1 MSNNI
6 DLIQIREIGYLIS
19 AFLFILGI
27 KYMTHP
33 ETARK
38 GNIIS
43 FIGMVLAVLL
53 TFIQNNF
60 IVSNLWFI
68 ILGIILGSIV
78 GSYLALKVKFTEMP
92 QMVSFFNGMG
102 GLTISFIS
110 FSEYFY
116 KAKESN
122 LFFIFSASFSGT
134 IGMVSFIGSMLAMA
148 KLWGYL
154 ESAKKSLT
162 IRIFNLLLV
171 ILLFLGIIYLA
182 ISYSLNLNLEI
193 NKFIFLGLIIIGAVL
208 GFSGVYPIGGADMP
222 VVIALLNAFTGLAA
236 AIAGFAIQNNAMIVS
251 GTLVGASGTILTL
264 LMAKAMNRSLLS
276 VIMGGFGETSLTD
289 VSKKGNIQEI
299 SYQDTAILLAYSK
312 KVIIVPGYGMAV
324 ANAQNEV
331 HELEELLT
339 KRGVEV
345 IYAIHPVAGRMP
357 GHMNV
362 LLAEAQVDYSK
373 LYELEQANSE
383 FKTADVA
390 LIVGAN
396 DIVNPAAKNNP
407 NSPLYG
413 MPILEVED
421 AANIIFMKRS
431 LRPGFAG
438 VDNELFF
445 NPKTRMLFGDA
456 KETLR
461 KVINELKSL

>member
-1 MSNNI
+1 MSL
-6 DLIQIREIGYLIS
+6 DLIQIREVGYLIS

-33 ETARK
+33 ETAKK
-38 GNIIS
+38 GNLIS
-43 FIGMVLAVLL
+43 FIGMALAVTL
-53 TFIQNNF
+53 TFIQEKF
-60 IVSNLWFI
+60 IISNLWFI
-68 ILGIILGSIV
+68 ILGIILGSVV
-78 GSYLALKVKFTEMP
+78 GTYLALRVKFTEMP

-102 GLTISFIS
+102 GLTIALIS
-110 FSEYFY
+110 LSEYFT
-116 KAKESN
+116 KVKEGN
-122 LFFIFSASFSGT
+122 LFFVFSASFSGVIGT
-134 IGMVSFIGSMLAMA
+134 ISFVGSILAMA

-154 ESAKKSLT
+154 ESAKKSNFL
-162 IRIFNLLLV
+162 RFLNLSLV
-171 ILLFLGIIYLA
+171 ILLILGIIYLSA
-182 ISYSLNLNLEI
+182 NYNNSLESSRI
-193 NKFIFLGLIIIGAVL
+193 IFLVLIIIGGIL

-264 LMAKAMNRSLLS
+264 LMAKAMNRTLLS
-276 VIMGGFGETSLTD
+276 VIIGGFGETSLTETT
-289 VSKKGNIQEI
+289 KKGNIQEI
-299 SYQDTAILLAYSK
+299 SPQDTAILLAYSK

-383 FKTADVA
+383 FKTADVS

>member
-1 MSNNI
+1 MVL

-19 AFLFILGI
+19 AFLFIIGI

-38 GNIIS
+38 GNLIS
-43 FIGMVLAVLL
+43 FVGMFLAVIL
-53 TFIQNNF
+53 TFIQDKF
-60 IVSNLWFI
+60 IISNLWFI

-78 GSYLALKVKFTEMP
+78 GTYLALKVKFTEMP

-102 GLTISFIS
+102 GLTISLIS
-110 FSEYFY
+110 FSEFFY
-116 KAKESN
+116 KSNENN
-122 LFFIFSASFSGT
+122 LFFNFSASFSGVIGT
-134 IGMVSFIGSMLAMA
+134 ISFVGSMLAMA

-154 ESAKKSLT
+154 ENAKKSNF
-162 IRIFNLLLV
+162 IRFFNLSLSIIIV
-171 ILLFLGIIYLA
+171 AGIIYLTIGYNLDPK
-182 ISYSLNLNLEI
+182 ISKI
-193 NKFIFLGLIIIGAVL
+193 IFLILIIMGGIL

-236 AIAGFAIQNNAMIVS
+236 SIAGFAIQNNAMIVS

-264 LMAKAMNRSLLS
+264 LMAKAMNRSLMS
-276 VIMGGFGETSLTD
+276 VIMGGFGETSSTE

-299 SYQDTAILLAYSK
+299 SPQDTAILLAYSK

-373 LYELEQANSE
+373 LYELEQANQE
-383 FKTADVA
+383 FKTADVV

-413 MPILEVED
+413 MPILEVYE

-456 KETLR
+456 KETLK

>member
-1 MSNNI
+1 MAL

-19 AFLFILGI
+19 AFLFIIGI

-38 GNIIS
+38 GNLIS
-43 FIGMVLAVLL
+43 FIGMLLAVIL
-53 TFIQNNF
+53 TFIQDKF
-60 IVSNLWFI
+60 IISNLWFI
-68 ILGIILGSIV
+68 VLGIVLGSIV
-78 GSYLALKVKFTEMP
+78 GTYLALKVKFTEMP

-102 GLTISFIS
+102 GLTIAFIS
-110 FSEYFY
+110 FSEYFT
-116 KAKESN
+116 KEEN
-122 LFFIFSASFSGT
+122 LFFVFSSSFSGVVGA
-134 IGMVSFIGSMLAMA
+134 ISFVGSMLAMA

-154 ESAKKSLT
+154 ENAKKSNF
-162 IRIFNLLLV
+162 IRFFNLSLV
-171 ILLFLGIIYLA
+171 ILLILGITYLT
-182 ISYSLNLNLEI
+182 ISYNNPIEFRKI
-193 NKFIFLGLIIIGAVL
+193 IFLVLIVIGGIL

-264 LMAKAMNRSLLS
+264 LMAKAMNRTLLS
-276 VIMGGFGETSLTD
+276 VIIGGFGQTNLTEAT
-289 VSKKGNIQEI
+289 KKGNIQEI
-299 SYQDTAILLAYSK
+299 SPQDTAILLAYSQK
-312 KVIIVPGYGMAV
+312 AIIVPGYGMAV

-383 FKTADVA
+383 FKTADVV

-445 NPKTRMLFGDA
+445 NSKTRMLFGDA

>member
-1 MSNNI
+1 MAL

-19 AFLFILGI
+19 AFLFIIGI

-38 GNIIS
+38 GNLIS
-43 FIGMVLAVLL
+43 FIGMLLAVIL
-53 TFIQNNF
+53 TFIQDKF
-60 IVSNLWFI
+60 IISNLWFI
-68 ILGIILGSIV
+68 VLGIVLGSIV
-78 GSYLALKVKFTEMP
+78 GTYLALKVKFTEMP

-102 GLTISFIS
+102 GLTIAFIS
-110 FSEYFY
+110 FSEYFT
-116 KAKESN
+116 KEEN
-122 LFFIFSASFSGT
+122 LFFVFSSSFSGVVGA
-134 IGMVSFIGSMLAMA
+134 ISFVGSMLAMA

-154 ESAKKSLT
+154 ENAKKSNF
-162 IRIFNLLLV
+162 IRFFNLSLV
-171 ILLFLGIIYLA
+171 ILLILGITYLT
-182 ISYSLNLNLEI
+182 ISYNNSIEFRKI
-193 NKFIFLGLIIIGAVL
+193 IFLVLIVIGGIL

-264 LMAKAMNRSLLS
+264 LMAKAMNRTLLS
-276 VIMGGFGETSLTD
+276 VIIGGFGQTNLTEAT
-289 VSKKGNIQEI
+289 KKGNIQEI
-299 SYQDTAILLAYSK
+299 SPQDTAILLAYSQK
-312 KVIIVPGYGMAV
+312 AIIVPGYGMAV

-383 FKTADVA
+383 FKTADVV

-445 NPKTRMLFGDA
+445 NSKTRMLFGDA

>member
-1 MSNNI
+1 MSL
-6 DLIQIREIGYLIS
+6 DLIQIREVGYLIS

-33 ETARK
+33 ETAKK
-38 GNIIS
+38 GNLIS
-43 FIGMVLAVLL
+43 FIGMALAVML
-53 TFIQNNF
+53 TFIQEKF
-60 IVSNLWFI
+60 IISNLWFI
-68 ILGIILGSIV
+68 ILGIILGSVV
-78 GSYLALKVKFTEMP
+78 GTYLALRVKFTEMP

-102 GLTISFIS
+102 GLTITLIS
-110 FSEYFY
+110 LSEYFT
-116 KAKESN
+116 KAKEGN
-122 LFFIFSASFSGT
+122 LFFVFSASFSGVIGT
-134 IGMVSFIGSMLAMA
+134 ISFVGSILAMA

-154 ESAKKSLT
+154 ESAKKSNFL
-162 IRIFNLLLV
+162 RFFNLSLV
-171 ILLFLGIIYLA
+171 ILLILGIIYL
-182 ISYSLNLNLEI
+182 IINYNNYLEFSRI
-193 NKFIFLGLIIIGAVL
+193 IFLVLVIIGGIL

-264 LMAKAMNRSLLS
+264 LMAKAMNRTLLS
-276 VIMGGFGETSLTD
+276 VIMGGFGETSLTETT
-289 VSKKGNIQEI
+289 KKGNIQEI
-299 SYQDTAILLAYSK
+299 SPQDTAILLAYSK

>member
-1 MSNNI
+1 MAL

-19 AFLFILGI
+19 AFLFIIGI

-38 GNIIS
+38 GNLIS
-43 FIGMVLAVLL
+43 FIGMLLAVIL
-53 TFIQNNF
+53 TFIQDKF
-60 IVSNLWFI
+60 IISNLWFI
-68 ILGIILGSIV
+68 VLGIVLGSIV
-78 GSYLALKVKFTEMP
+78 GTYLALKVKFTEMP

-102 GLTISFIS
+102 GLTIAFIS
-110 FSEYFY
+110 FSEYFT
-116 KAKESN
+116 KEEN
-122 LFFIFSASFSGT
+122 LFFVFSSSFSGVVGA
-134 IGMVSFIGSMLAMA
+134 ISFVGSMLAMA

-154 ESAKKSLT
+154 ENAKKSNF
-162 IRIFNLLLV
+162 IRFFNLSLV
-171 ILLFLGIIYLA
+171 ILLILGITYLT
-182 ISYSLNLNLEI
+182 ISYNNPIEFRKI
-193 NKFIFLGLIIIGAVL
+193 IFLVLIVIAGIL

-264 LMAKAMNRSLLS
+264 LMAKAMNRTLLS
-276 VIMGGFGETSLTD
+276 VIIGGFGQTNLTEAT
-289 VSKKGNIQEI
+289 KKGNIQEI
-299 SYQDTAILLAYSK
+299 SPQDTAILLAYSQK
-312 KVIIVPGYGMAV
+312 AIIVPGYGMAV

-383 FKTADVA
+383 FKTADVV

-445 NPKTRMLFGDA
+445 NSKTRMLFGDA

>member
-1 MSNNI
+1 MTL

-19 AFLFILGI
+19 AFLFIIGI

-33 ETARK
+33 ETAKK
-38 GNIIS
+38 GNFIS
-43 FIGMVLAVLL
+43 FIGMFLAVTL
-53 TFIQNNF
+53 TFIQDKF
-60 IVSNLWFI
+60 IISNLWFI
-68 ILGIILGSIV
+68 IVGIILGSIV

-102 GLTISFIS
+102 GLTISLIS
-110 FSEYFY
+110 FSEFFY
-116 KAKESN
+116 KSNENN
-122 LFFIFSASFSGT
+122 LFFNFSASFSGV
-134 IGMVSFIGSMLAMA
+134 IGAISFVGSMLAMA
-148 KLWGYL
+148 KLWGYF
-154 ESAKKSLT
+154 ESAKKSNF
-162 IRIFNLLLV
+162 IRFLNLSLSI
-171 ILLFLGIIYLA
+171 ILILGIIYL
-182 ISYSLNLNLEI
+182 IIGHNLNTKI
-193 NKFIFLGLIIIGAVL
+193 IFLILIIIAGVL

-236 AIAGFAIQNNAMIVS
+236 SIAGFSIQNNAMIVS

-264 LMAKAMNRSLLS
+264 LMAKAMNRSLIS
-276 VIMGGFGETSLTD
+276 IIMGGFGEISSTETT
-289 VSKKGNIQEI
+289 KKGNIQEI
-299 SYQDTAILLAYSK
+299 SPQDTAILLAYSK

-331 HELEELLT
+331 HELEEILN
-339 KRGVEV
+339 KRGVDV

-373 LYELEQANSE
+373 LYELEQANQE
-383 FKTADVA
+383 FKTADVV

-413 MPILEVED
+413 MPILEVD
-421 AANIIFMKRS
+421 QASNIIFMKRS

-456 KETLR
+456 KETL
-461 KVINELKSL
+461 KKIINELKSL